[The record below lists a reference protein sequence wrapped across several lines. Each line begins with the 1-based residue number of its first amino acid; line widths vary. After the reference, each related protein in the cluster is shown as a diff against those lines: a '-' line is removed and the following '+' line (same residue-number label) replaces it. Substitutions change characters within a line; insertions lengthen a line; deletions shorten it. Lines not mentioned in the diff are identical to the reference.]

1 MNNEIRYILHFYLL
15 TFTLIFLP
23 LQTVSFISCCTWF
36 LVVGALNHYKDE
48 ESIASPTFWSFM
60 SFVFFIP
67 GGAALIMLMVVLH
80 LVNYVS
86 VKNIKTVHHLLH
98 VLMDHFLAKIE
109 FLLIIRC
116 M

>member
-1 MNNEIRYILHFYLL
+1 M
-15 TFTLIFLP
+15 
-23 LQTVSFISCCTWF
+23 
-36 LVVGALNHYKDE
+36 GALNHYKDE

-86 VKNIKTVHHLLH
+86 VKYSDSSSFTTFIV
-98 VLMDHFLAKIE
+98 VDYFAA
-109 FLLIIRC
+109 
-116 M
+116 

>member
-1 MNNEIRYILHFYLL
+1 MMLLKVREIFCNLYLISTSKYAEYEYWNSIYLTLLL
-15 TFTLIFLP
+15 TYFYFIFLH

-86 VKNIKTVHHLLH
+86 V
-98 VLMDHFLAKIE
+98 
-109 FLLIIRC
+109 
-116 M
+116 